1 MRDRDLDDFSSPL
14 ANAPA
19 LPILIYCSLFLLF
32 TISLSIPFGR
42 SVAAALSAA
51 VGWCAIGTSRYAPRS
66 VRILAA
72 LVVTCGVCTY
82 ILSEQTHI
90 TKYQDQTINIE
101 CRVESSRKWGYGSAL
116 LVTMQSGAWIDK
128 RALISLRS
136 NEEDISPG
144 DVIKV
149 YGRVAH
155 FQRARETESFDEMLY
170 WRAKGAELKI
180 EATAWTKI
188 GRVSSLAALRA
199 DIAER
204 IRDSLPPLC
213 SAYLLAAIT
222 GEKDDRISDL
232 HRTAG
237 TSHLL
242 AVSGFHVGI
251 VFAIGWLLFRY
262 VRCRLIF
269 ISIMI
274 WAYVLI
280 SGAAP
285 SAMRA
290 AAMVQL
296 LILGKMF
303 GMPGRSLNTAC
314 AAGVL
319 MLLAD
324 PWLFWD
330 IGWRLSML
338 AVLIITSTSD
348 LDIGTMRVPFISAAV
363 WLVTSAQSAHTFGT
377 SPLSGLILNMI
388 AIPIFT
394 VLYPA
399 AAIMSLPA
407 MIGLDIGRYIASMP
421 EAIFAMWERLS
432 LNVIYLFPQD
442 INFSFVLF
450 ASAAALMA
458 MSAARASG
466 FDSYRCAA
474 VTAAASLAAAAMF

>member
-32 TISLSIPFGR
+32 TVSLSIPFKC
-42 SVAAALSAA
+42 SAAAALSAA
-51 VGWCAIGTSRYAPRS
+51 VAWCAVGTSRYAPRS
-66 VRILAA
+66 ARIFAA
-72 LVVTCGVCTY
+72 LIVTCGVCTY
-82 ILSEQTHI
+82 ILSEQTQI
-90 TKYQDQTINIE
+90 TKYQDQTIKTE
-101 CRVESSRKWGYGSAL
+101 CRVESARKWGYGSAL
-116 LVTMQSGAWIDK
+116 LVTIQSGEWIEK
-128 RALISLRS
+128 RALVSLRS
-136 NEEDISPG
+136 NVDDISPG
-144 DVIKV
+144 DVMEV
-149 YGRVAH
+149 RGRVTQ
-155 FQRARETESFDEMLY
+155 FQRAGENESFDEMLY

-180 EATAWTKI
+180 EATAYKKKDS
-188 GRVSSLAALRA
+188 VSSIAAIRA
-199 DIAER
+199 HIAGR
-204 IRDSLPPLC
+204 IKDHLPPLC

-222 GEKDDRISDL
+222 GEKDDRITEL

-251 VFAIGWLLFRY
+251 VFAIGWVLFRY
-262 VRCRLIF
+262 VRRRLIM
-269 ISIMI
+269 ISVMI

-285 SAMRA
+285 SAVRA
-290 AAMVQL
+290 ATMVQL

-303 GMPGRSLNTAC
+303 GMPGRSFNTAC

-348 LDIGTMRVPFISAAV
+348 IDIGAMRVPFISAAV

-407 MIGLDIGRYIASMP
+407 VIGLDFGSYIASMP

-442 INFSFVLF
+442 IDFSFVLF
-450 ASAAALMA
+450 ASSAALMT